1 MKSPG
6 STTALCG
13 RLFIGVAAALSLYLA
28 CMALAHT
35 NLAGCVESSA
45 CQDVLVSRWAYAFGV
60 PVSFP
65 GFVLYAMALLWSWA
79 FVRRERTLT
88 GFAGGMAVATIIAG
102 AVWFTAL
109 QIFVLHSYCIW
120 CSATHA
126 LAVTGALLLSYSRLR
141 HPARASKQRGYG
153 LTAAGAAFAGVG
165 LLALGAMH
173 GKAPLHQAVE
183 MPLAPPG
190 SIAAA
195 PAMEGGLALLGGKF
209 QINPA
214 SFPALGNDTATHTA
228 VLLNDYTCSW
238 CRQFHSSLD
247 QMAASG
253 QPSVRIILLPAART
267 PEAADVQRILLTLYH
282 ADRNAWR
289 SLSALLTSGQIPAKP
304 DAAGRAAI
312 KLAGSEKWA
321 QATVA
326 HAAEVD
332 QQLALAAAV
341 MNELHAEVL
350 PQLLCGSRVLAGT
363 EHDPAKLQKF
373 LQNGATTP
381 APPTHREPRASLL
394 VLNSDVH
401 LDDIEAGEPHE
412 VQIKVSNRG
421 DAPLSLGWLALEQ
434 DCEVTALPA
443 KSILPGEIA
452 VIGLRLTPPASG
464 GDFSRTIKIHSSAPG
479 TPGIVTVRGSTAPRV
494 AAKS

>member
-13 RLFIGVAAALSLYLA
+13 RLFICSAAGLSLYLA

-35 NLAGCVESSA
+35 NLAGCTESSA
-45 CQDVLVSRWAYAFGV
+45 CQDILESRWAYAFGV

-88 GFAGGMAVATIIAG
+88 GFAGGMAVATIISA
-102 AVWFTAL
+102 AAWFTAL
-109 QIFVLHSYCIW
+109 QVFVLHSFCLW

-126 LAVTGALLLSYSRLR
+126 LAVTGALLLGCSRLR
-141 HPARASKQRGYG
+141 HPARASSQRGYSFG
-153 LTAAGAAFAGVG
+153 AAGSALAGVG
-165 LLALGAMH
+165 LLALGALH
-173 GKAPLHQAVE
+173 GKAPLQQAVE
-183 MPLAPPG
+183 MPLAAAG
-190 SIAAA
+190 SPATA
-195 PAMEGGLALLGGKF
+195 PAFKGGLALLGGKF

-214 SFPALGNDTATHTA
+214 SFPALGSDTATHTA

-238 CRQFHSSLD
+238 CRQFHSTLD
-247 QMAASG
+247 QLASSS

-312 KLAGSEKWA
+312 KLAGAEKWA
-321 QATVA
+321 QAAVA
-326 HAAEVD
+326 HAPEVN
-332 QQLALAAAV
+332 QQLALATAV
-341 MNELHAEVL
+341 MDELHAETL
-350 PQLLCGSRVLAGT
+350 PQLLRGSHVLAGA
-363 EHDPAKLQKF
+363 EQDPAKLLKF
-373 LQNGATTP
+373 LQGDSTTP
-381 APPTHREPRASLL
+381 ATPPRREPLASLL
-394 VLNSDVH
+394 VMNSDVH
-401 LDDIEAGEPHE
+401 LDDIEAGKPHE

-443 KSILPGEIA
+443 KPILPGEIA

-464 GDFSRTIKIHSSAPG
+464 GEFTRTIKIHSSAPG
-479 TPGIVTVRGSTAPRV
+479 TPGIVTVRGSSSQRV
-494 AAKS
+494 AAKF